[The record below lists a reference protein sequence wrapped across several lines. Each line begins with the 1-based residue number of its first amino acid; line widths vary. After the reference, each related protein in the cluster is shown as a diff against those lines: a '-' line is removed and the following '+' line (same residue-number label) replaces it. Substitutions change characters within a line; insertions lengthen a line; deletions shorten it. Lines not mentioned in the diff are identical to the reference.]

1 MEPVKGGALAKVP
14 EDAEKLLKD
23 YAPDRSATSWAIR
36 FAASQ
41 ENVMTVLSGMSDYEQ
56 LLDNTAYMR
65 DFQALTPEEMA
76 IIGKVKE
83 IINAHTAIPC
93 TECRYCVD
101 VCPSK
106 IPIPDYFALYNDQK
120 RFVFAPVHAA
130 HYMDHTG
137 NLRIV

>member
-1 MEPVKGGALAKVP
+1 M
-14 EDAEKLLKD
+14 
-23 YAPDRSATSWAIR
+23 I
-36 FAASQ
+36 
-41 ENVMTVLSGMSDYEQ
+41 VLSGMSDYEQ

-65 DFQALTPEEMA
+65 DFQRLNETEMA

-83 IINAHTAIPC
+83 IINANTAIPC

-101 VCPSK
+101 VCPAK

-130 HYMDHTG
+130 HYMDLTLKYGKPSDCISCKACEAHCPQHIAITEQMKVVSKTFE
-137 NLRIV
+137 NWRPA